1 MNKEWTKLGYTSA
14 WETFDMLEN
23 SKIKERWDKF
33 FPEQTNFVMESIRE
47 SQYLTSANW
56 FAVNLCRFNY
66 RASLFTI
73 WELGFRPRFWA
84 YLPS

>member
-23 SKIKERWDKF
+23 SKIKERWYEF
-33 FPEQTNFVMESIRE
+33 FLEHNNFVIESIKK
-47 SQYLTSANW
+47 SQYLSSANW
-56 FAVNLCRFNY
+56 FTINLCRFNF
-66 RASLFTI
+66 RGSLFTI